1 MAQRFGDEAGGQEH
15 RRLGEGMRQSLHD
28 SAAESVRR
36 PRPGRQREHQEQIA
50 DLRNGRI
57 GDEQFQPGLTQS
69 KHAAE
74 QDRSRTK
81 RGEDRA
87 WDHARKRSQ
96 HTEPEADDEE
106 ERALHHQPR
115 KHRARR
121 CGRVG
126 VGRGQPQM
134 QREQRGLR
142 QKSRGHQ
149 PGRQPD
155 GRLGANKRGKER
167 DVERAIGAIEQGH
180 AEQIEHRAEQ
190 REQEIAQGRSQSLGT
205 SVQRNQRNRG
215 EGEKL
220 EANIEIEQ
228 IAAQKDEAQRRLN
241 ALQQRPEDERRALFG
256 RSGGVANW
264 SRAKSAAAGAMSPAC
279 HEHDGGKS
287 IGSERDPERG
297 A

>member
-1 MAQRFGDEAGGQEH
+1 
-15 RRLGEGMRQSLHD
+15 
-28 SAAESVRR
+28 
-36 PRPGRQREHQEQIA
+36 
-50 DLRNGRI
+50 
-57 GDEQFQPGLTQS
+57 
-69 KHAAE
+69 
-74 QDRSRTK
+74 
-81 RGEDRA
+81 
-87 WDHARKRSQ
+87 
-96 HTEPEADDEE
+96 
-106 ERALHHQPR
+106 
-115 KHRARR
+115 
-121 CGRVG
+121 
-126 VGRGQPQM
+126 M

-142 QKSRGHQ
+142 QKARGHQ
-149 PGRQPD
+149 PARQPD

-167 DVERAIGAIEQGH
+167 DVERAIGAVEQGH

-256 RSGGVANW
+256 QFWRGREAGPGVERGGG
-264 SRAKSAAAGAMSPAC
+264 RDEFRC

-297 A
+297 RITGKGVDDRLA